1 MHCDCVVDR
10 RSYDDLCQHKRA
22 IVQINQCGRD
32 CSDLYLGAKTLLEDA
47 PSNMHTAACW
57 NIVGKRDFFSI
68 ARPPP
73 KKNKI
78 EARHVSTMDNIQEIF
93 KPERFYFNQIY
104 ITYLSCC
111 KSTAFLESARTKC
124 IFYTFLNILHNAC
137 APCHYN
143 RLGLKTLASRKL
155 QVTPQLI

>member
-22 IVQINQCGRD
+22 IVQINQGGMD

-104 ITYLSCC
+104 ITYPAAASQQLSWRVQ
-111 KSTAFLESARTKC
+111 EQSAYFIHSLTSC
-124 IFYTFLNILHNAC
+124 TMPVHHAIIID
-137 APCHYN
+137 
-143 RLGLKTLASRKL
+143 
-155 QVTPQLI
+155 QD